1 MEVIMYKKPFA
12 SSVFIDIYC
21 DILLSG
27 CEKRLLD
34 VIM

>member
-12 SSVFIDIYC
+12 SNVFIDIYR

-27 CEKRLLD
+27 CDKHLLD